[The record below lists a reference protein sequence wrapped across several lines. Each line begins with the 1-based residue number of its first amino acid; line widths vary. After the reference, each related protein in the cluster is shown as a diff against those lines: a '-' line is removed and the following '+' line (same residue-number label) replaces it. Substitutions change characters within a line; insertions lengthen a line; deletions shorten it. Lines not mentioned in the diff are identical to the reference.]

1 MDGGNCSSS
10 YCLQDFN
17 DFQIVGQKTSDNG
30 CNMPANCLNDSENP
44 LSADKSFLGPNLNQA
59 EYIGV
64 TNGIYPRSPRS
75 SLDKGCVPPSDIIVQ
90 TSKSSPMGPRFH
102 RVESDLDNGW
112 QNTSDEEHAGLAVRD
127 HNENHIEYF
136 PTSDNPQSILVS
148 LSIACPQRG
157 VVCKQSQL
165 FRIKFYGNFDKPL
178 GRYFREDLFNQVQ
191 HFSSFYSF
199 FLKKTFYY
207 LINLY
212 GLRWQISCCESC
224 KEPAESHVRC
234 YTHRQGS
241 LTISVRNL
249 ASVRL
254 PGENDGKI
262 WMWHRCLRC
271 KPKDGIPPATQ
282 RVVMSDAARGL
293 SFGKFLELSFSNHTT
308 ANRVASC
315 GHSLQRDCLRFYG
328 YVIISCGKIESRPM

>member
-199 FLKKTFYY
+199 FLKKPFITL
-207 LINLY
+207 LIYMVFAGRFRAVNL
-212 GLRWQISCCESC
+212 
-224 KEPAESHVRC
+224 A
-234 YTHRQGS
+234 
-241 LTISVRNL
+241 RNL
-249 ASVRL
+249 QNLMFDATPIDKAVSQSVLEIL
-254 PGENDGKI
+254 P
-262 WMWHRCLRC
+262 L
-271 KPKDGIPPATQ
+271 
-282 RVVMSDAARGL
+282 
-293 SFGKFLELSFSNHTT
+293 
-308 ANRVASC
+308 
-315 GHSLQRDCLRFYG
+315 
-328 YVIISCGKIESRPM
+328 